1 MESPKKHHIVIVGGG
16 FAAVDVA
23 KYLQRRIP
31 PDWEVLL
38 YSKENHFV
46 MTPLLPELMGG
57 AVHPR
62 NAVRPIRQMTKH
74 VSVRTARV
82 VSLDLKASEVVYQG
96 ARHELER
103 QPYDQLVLAIGLKVD
118 MTRIPGLSTFGWPIK
133 IMGDALVLGNHVVQ
147 QLELAQLESDPK
159 ERTRLLSFAVIGG
172 GFTGIEVAGEMTDFL
187 QQSVRYYDR
196 INPQDIR
203 VTVLEHGSR
212 ILRPMPESLSAFAE
226 RKMKKQGIHIIKEVS
241 VEAVSQDGVHLKGG
255 EFVQASTVISAVGN
269 AAHTFVQQANLP
281 VERDR
286 IKVRGDM
293 RVEGVDN
300 VWALGDCAAVPNAFD
315 NTVCPE
321 LAQFAVRQAKQ
332 LGKNLISVIGGKS
345 THPFRYKSR
354 GMFAVIGH
362 HNAVGNPFG
371 VRLSGWLAFVMWY
384 GIYWAMT
391 PTFGRKMQIAFDWLM
406 GAFLPPDLTEISL
419 ERTRRRAPQ
428 SSDEPGEQEDKVVH

>member
-1 MESPKKHHIVIVGGG
+1 MESTKKHRIVIVGGG
-16 FAAVDVA
+16 FAAVDTA
-23 KYLQRRIP
+23 KYLQRRVP

-62 NAVRPIRQMTKH
+62 NAVLPIRQMTKG

-82 VSLDLKASEVVYQG
+82 VNLDLQANEVVYQG
-96 ARHELER
+96 AHGELER

-118 MTRIPGLSTFGWPIK
+118 MSKIPGLATFGWPIK

-147 QLELAQLESDPK
+147 QLELAQLESNAK
-159 ERTRLLSFAVIGG
+159 ERARLLSFAIIGG
-172 GFTGIEVAGEMTDFL
+172 GFTGIEVAGAMCDFL
-187 QQSVRYYDR
+187 QESVRYYDR
-196 INPQDIR
+196 IDPQDIR
-203 VTVLEHGSR
+203 VTVLEHGPR

-226 RKMKKQGIHIIKEVS
+226 RKMKKHGIHILKEVS
-241 VEAVSQDGVHLKGG
+241 IEAVSQDGVHLVGG

-269 AAHTFVQQANLP
+269 TAHTFVQQANLP
-281 VERDR
+281 LEHGR
-286 IKVRGDM
+286 IKVGADM
-293 RVEGVDN
+293 RVEGTDN

-315 NTVCPE
+315 NTICPE
-321 LAQFAVRQAKQ
+321 LAQFAVQQARQ
-332 LGKNLISVIGGKS
+332 LGKNLIAAISGKS
-345 THPFRYKSR
+345 TRPFRYRNK

-362 HNAVGNPFG
+362 HNAVGSPFG
-371 VRLSGWLAFVMWY
+371 IRLSGWSAFVMWY

-406 GAFLPPDLTEISL
+406 SVFLPPDLTEISL
-419 ERTRRRAPQ
+419 ERTRRREPQ
-428 SSDEPGEQEDKVVH
+428 SNDERKE